1 MPVVTVFGG
10 SGFLGRHLVRR
21 LARQGWIVRIAVRH
35 PSRAAFLK
43 PLGDVG
49 QIVPIRAPIQE
60 PVAVERALQGADAAI
75 NLVGV
80 LFERGAQSFV
90 AVHAH
95 GAQSVAAAA
104 AKMGAQRMIQ
114 ISAIGAELHGEAD
127 YARSKG
133 VGEAAVKTAYP
144 GATILRPSIV
154 FGPEDDFFNR
164 FAAMARI
171 SPFLPLIG
179 GGETRF
185 QPVYVV
191 DVAEAIAR
199 ALADEATAGRTY
211 ELGGPRIYSFR
222 ALMELM
228 LREIRRDRIL
238 LPVPY
243 GLAEALATVLELLP
257 VPPLTRDQ
265 VRMLRRDNVV
275 APDALGL
282 GDLGISPTA
291 AEMILPTYLDRYRPG
306 GRFRRPAV
314 V

>member
-1 MPVVTVFGG
+1 
-10 SGFLGRHLVRR
+10 
-21 LARQGWIVRIAVRH
+21 
-35 PSRAAFLK
+35 
-43 PLGDVG
+43 
-49 QIVPIRAPIQE
+49 
-60 PVAVERALQGADAAI
+60 
-75 NLVGV
+75 
-80 LFERGAQSFV
+80 
-90 AVHAH
+90 
-95 GAQSVAAAA
+95 
-104 AKMGAQRMIQ
+104 
-114 ISAIGAELHGEAD
+114 
-127 YARSKG
+127 
-133 VGEAAVKTAYP
+133 
-144 GATILRPSIV
+144 
-154 FGPEDDFFNR
+154 FNR